1 MSRSSRIAGFY
12 NQSVSARVGLLEAQS
27 TLSEE
32 SSKWLREGGGL
43 PLAIGDK
50 MSENVVATYGL
61 PFGIAL
67 NFTVNGEDVLVPMV
81 VEEPS
86 VVAAAS
92 NAAKMVRASGGFV
105 GEAGPQVMTAQVQ
118 FDYVPEP
125 ELAKARV
132 LADKARILA
141 LGDAAIPAMVKRGG
155 GCRGLEVRVLDV
167 ENGVVVVDVDV
178 DVGDAMGANLVDTV
192 AEAMAPEIHA
202 HLGGDMGLRILTNLP
217 LRRTVTVRCFVK
229 DEDLGGA
236 HVSEGVARASRF
248 ADLDVFRAVTHN
260 KGFMNGL
267 DAAAVAVG
275 QDWRSIE
282 AGAHA
287 YASVSGR
294 YLPLSTWRREN
305 GGLRGEAKLPLAVGT
320 VGGSTR
326 THAGVR
332 AAFQLLGAKRAG
344 ELACILASVGLAS
357 NLAALRALST
367 EGIQRGHMKLHHRK
381 DELER
386 AAAAAAAAAS
396 TQPTPSTPA
405 PSKARLETKEQDVV
419 R

>member
-12 NQSVSARVGLLEAQS
+12 NQSVSTRVRLLEAQVS
-27 TLSEE
+27 LDEE
-32 SSKWLREGGGL
+32 ASAWLRGGGGM
-43 PLAIGDK
+43 PIAIGDK

-118 FDYVPEP
+118 FDEVPEP

-132 LADKARILA
+132 LADKARLLS

-155 GCRGLEVRVLDV
+155 GCRGLDVRVLDV
-167 ENGVVVVDVDV
+167 ESGVVVVDVDV

-192 AEAMAPEIHA
+192 AEAIAPEIHA

-229 DEDLGGA
+229 DEDLGGPNVA
-236 HVSEGVARASRF
+236 EGIARASRF

-267 DAAAVAVG
+267 DAAAVAMG

-287 YASVSGR
+287 YAGVSGR
-294 YLPLSTWRREN
+294 YLPLSTWRREP

-332 AAFQLLGAKRAG
+332 TAFKLLGAKRAG

-386 AAAAAAAAAS
+386 AAAAAARA
-396 TQPTPSTPA
+396 PTPA
-405 PSKARLETKEQDVV
+405 PSKPSVVAKPVDAQDVV

>member
-12 NQSVSARVGLLEAQS
+12 NQSVSARVRLLEANSNLPEEALAWLQS
-27 TLSEE
+27 
-32 SSKWLREGGGL
+32 GGGL
-43 PLAIGDK
+43 PLSVGDK

-67 NFTVNGEDVLVPMV
+67 NFTVNGEDVLIPMV

-92 NAAKMVRASGGFV
+92 NAAKMVRASGGFI
-105 GEAGPQVMTAQVQ
+105 GEAGPQVMTCQVQ
-118 FDYVPEP
+118 FDDVPEP

-155 GCRGLEVRVLDV
+155 GCRDLVVRVLDV
-167 ENGVVVVDVDV
+167 DAGVVVVDVDV

-192 AEAMAPEIHA
+192 AEAMAPEVHA
-202 HLGGDMGLRILTNLP
+202 HLGGNVGLRILTNLP

-236 HVSEGVARASRF
+236 HVAEGVARASRF

-287 YASVSGR
+287 YASITGR
-294 YLPLSTWRREN
+294 YRPLSTWRREP

-332 AAFQLLGAKRAG
+332 TAFQLMGAKRAG

-386 AAAAAAAAAS
+386 AAAAAAAAAAAEK
-396 TQPTPSTPA
+396 QVPGA
-405 PSKARLETKEQDVV
+405 AHSKPRLEQEQDVAG
-419 R
+419 